1 MHMRRSIIHW
11 LRLIAGMLCI
21 FPLLYDVVIVRF
33 FEHET
38 RIVAVLKAEPFSLG
52 GEFIMNI
59 TFLLFVAG
67 AGICYFAMKELLL

>member
-1 MHMRRSIIHW
+1 M
-11 LRLIAGMLCI
+11 
-21 FPLLYDVVIVRF
+21 RF

>member
-1 MHMRRSIIHW
+1 MRRSIIHG

-33 FEHET
+33 FEHEK
-38 RIVAVLKAEPFSLG
+38 RIVAVLKAEPFYLG
-52 GEFIMNI
+52 GEFVMNI

-67 AGICYFAMKELLL
+67 TGIFYFAMKELLL